1 MQERDAEG
9 SGWRQA
15 WRTAVAEAGKG
26 PATVVDV
33 HQHLCVGFDDLDPLV
48 NAGLA
53 DQVWLMSTGGYTKT
67 GCGDEEIL
75 AASERFPDF
84 FVPFGFLDFNKDVD
98 AIDALRDRGF
108 VGIGE
113 VIYPPKPY
121 GDESLFP
128 YYERIEKL
136 GMPILFHAAGANY
149 RPQEKLNIEQRL
161 SGGRFMHV
169 YHLDIIAKMF
179 PSLTIIGAHV
189 GCPWYDEAISVC
201 SGHPNVYLDISDGL
215 LVRNIHK
222 VKEALAIPGMED
234 KLLFGTDCCANQ
246 ATLAAKLTHF
256 WDVFLTANVTQRA
269 RDKIM
274 GGNAKRI
281 LSVSSPSK
289 KCCPAATG
297 S

>member
-1 MQERDAEG
+1 MDEDKTERCE
-9 SGWRQA
+9 WREA
-15 WRTAVAEAGKG
+15 WRRAVAEAGRR

-33 HQHLCVGFDDLDPLV
+33 HQHLCVSFDDLEPLADSGAV
-48 NAGLA
+48 

-75 AASERFPDF
+75 RASERFPGF
-84 FVPFGFLDFNKDVD
+84 FVPFGFLDFNRSVD
-98 AIDALRDRGF
+98 HIDELRDRGF
-108 VGIGE
+108 LGIGE

-128 YYERIEKL
+128 HYERAEKL
-136 GMPILFHAAGANY
+136 GMPLLFHAAGANY
-149 RPQEKLNIEQRL
+149 RPQDRLNVDQRL
-161 SGGRFMHV
+161 TGGRFMHV

-179 PSLTIIGAHV
+179 PSLTIIAAHMGA
-189 GCPWYDEAISVC
+189 PWYDEAISVC
-201 SGHPNVYLDISDGL
+201 SGHPNVYLDISDGH

-222 VKEALAIPGMED
+222 VKEALAIPGMEN

-246 ATLAAKLTHF
+246 AELAVKTTHF
-256 WDVFLTANVTQRA
+256 WDVFLSMNVTRET

-281 LSVSSPSK
+281 ASSFPRSPTCK
-289 KCCPAATG
+289 
-297 S
+297 